1 LKTIIDTASNYNYL
15 IDNKLQPTRKVRLTQ
30 LSQTI
35 PKTEQLA
42 LFECEKALSSIK
54 IQPRQLDYQAENFF
68 IGRALARY
76 GGVYNLA
83 ETGNASLRVE
93 FTNPVLNKLM
103 ITFIG
108 GLRRLVINN
117 QGRYIET

>member
-1 LKTIIDTASNYNYL
+1 
-15 IDNKLQPTRKVRLTQ
+15 
-30 LSQTI
+30 
-35 PKTEQLA
+35 
-42 LFECEKALSSIK
+42 LSSIK

-93 FTNPVLNKLM
+93 FDNPVLNKLM

-108 GLRRLVINN
+108 GLRRLVINKD
-117 QGRYIET
+117 GRYIET